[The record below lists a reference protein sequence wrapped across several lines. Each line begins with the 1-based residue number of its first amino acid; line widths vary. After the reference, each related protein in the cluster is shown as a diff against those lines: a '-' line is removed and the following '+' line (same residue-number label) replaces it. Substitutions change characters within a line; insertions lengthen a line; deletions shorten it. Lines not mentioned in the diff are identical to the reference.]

1 MHSCAGQAFSVV
13 AGGRT
18 ATAAGFV
25 PDDSDLGGRI
35 VLDFGPFDWVEE
47 AEPVIGHPHDPFK
60 RIDVLASGRHVVVS
74 YGGEVLA
81 DSRRPMALFETYLPT
96 RWYLPADDVRLE
108 VGNKLSFMGI
118 FQNIIVQ
125 QLPVSVFKMAI
136 VNHWQGQGSYLSE
149 VRILTPDRQQA
160 VVVSQPTPFEIASG
174 GYADNISFF
183 VNITFP
189 VSGRYV
195 VQTLIDS
202 NLFQEQMLFV
212 SDVGEAELVGASE
225 AVN

>member
-1 MHSCAGQAFSVV
+1 MS
-13 AGGRT
+13 T
-18 ATAAGFV
+18 
-25 PDDSDLGGRI
+25 
-35 VLDFGPFDWVEE
+35 
-47 AEPVIGHPHDPFK
+47 AEPGTKNIK
-60 RIDVLASGRHVVVS
+60 LL
-74 YGGEVLA
+74 YT
-81 DSRRPMALFETYLPT
+81 LFC
-96 RWYLPADDVRLE
+96 DDVRLE

-183 VNITFP
+183 VNVTFP

-202 NLFQEQMLFV
+202 NLFEEQMLFV